1 MKNLRT
7 YLVPCVT
14 LMASMGVLHFAPATI
29 RHPEAEKVLIQ
40 RTFRLGEKTMYSFK
54 EKSSTTMDMASLG
67 GQDMTISRDKSSVC
81 TLTTSKVD
89 PDGKS
94 AEVELKVTDNKITID
109 PAPPVPPSFP
119 SDLTATAKVTS
130 LGEWNPLSFGSS
142 PSNIQRM
149 IRTYFRDLSGSLRF
163 PGEAVAPGATWKI
176 EREEKST
183 GIPYAKENL
192 EVKFAGEEKFQKW
205 DALKL
210 EINGTIQSVFKADGT
225 AGVDQSFEQTS
236 TRSISYT
243 VLVEKATGRLLKLV
257 CKDVPFQ
264 EVTKQGPMTIP
275 STGKYSLEISILEP
289 KD

>member
-1 MKNLRT
+1 MKQLRT
-7 YLVPCVT
+7 YLLPCVT
-14 LMASMGVLHFAPATI
+14 LVGSFGVLHHAPALT
-29 RHPEAEKVLIQ
+29 RHSEAEKVLIQ
-40 RTFRLGEKTMYSFK
+40 RTFRVGEKTTYSFT

-81 TLTTSKVD
+81 TLTISKVD

-94 AEVELKVTDNKITID
+94 AEVELKITEQKITID

-119 SDLTATAKVTS
+119 SDLSATAKVTS
-130 LGEWNPLSFGSS
+130 LGEWSQLGFGSS
-142 PSNIQRM
+142 PSNNQRM

-163 PGEAVAPGATWKI
+163 PVEAVAPGATWKF
-176 EREEKST
+176 ERDEKST
-183 GIPYAKENL
+183 ASPYAKESL
-192 EVKFAGEEKFQKW
+192 DVKFVGEEKFQKW

-236 TRSISYT
+236 SRSISYT

-257 CKDVPFQ
+257 CKDVPYK
-264 EVTKQGPMTIP
+264 EETKQGPMTIP